1 MYSANKSD
9 PLKLFRYNN
18 FQVHPSPQA
27 DLFVIKGVNMSGNNK
42 IKGPQFVQYF
52 QPVIDALIEL
62 GGSGQPSEVKEL
74 IADKLNITDSE
85 QSEQIASGASRFSKN
100 VDWARFY
107 LAKAG
112 FIDSSTRGVWSL
124 TEKGR
129 NIHLTNDEALQLFQD
144 VHQQF
149 SQDRKKQRKEAAKLL
164 ESRDE
169 LSDDLT
175 ESVDHRV
182 AILEILLS
190 LPPEGFE
197 RLCQRLLRES
207 GFENVTVTGR
217 SGDGGLD
224 GIGVLQVNPFVSF
237 KVLFQSKR
245 YSGSVSPSQVRD
257 FRGAMMG
264 RADKGI
270 IITTGTFT
278 SDAKKEA
285 VRDGVPP
292 IELVDGEKLLDM
304 FEDLELG
311 LKPKKA
317 FDIDEKFFE
326 DFL

>member
-1 MYSANKSD
+1 
-9 PLKLFRYNN
+9 
-18 FQVHPSPQA
+18 
-27 DLFVIKGVNMSGNNK
+27 MSGNYK
-42 IKGPQFVQYF
+42 IKGPQFVQFF
-52 QPVIDALIEL
+52 QPVISALIEL
-62 GGSGQPSEVKEL
+62 GGSGQPSEVKEQ
-74 IADKLNITDSE
+74 IAEKLNITESE

-107 LAKAG
+107 LAKAD
-112 FIDSSTRGVWSL
+112 FIDASTRGVWSL

-129 NIHLTNDEALQLFQD
+129 NVELSTDEALQLFQD
-144 VHQQF
+144 IHQQF
-149 SQDRKKQRKEAAKLL
+149 SKDRKQKRDKKEKGIDSVDEITEGL
-164 ESRDE
+164 E
-169 LSDDLT
+169 DDG
-175 ESVDHRV
+175 DHRV
-182 AILEILLS
+182 ILMGNLQSLS
-190 LPPEGFE
+190 PDGFE

-245 YSGSVSPSQVRD
+245 YSGSVSSSQVRD

-304 FEDLELG
+304 FENLELG

-317 FDIDEKFFE
+317 YDVDEKFFD
-326 DFL
+326 DFR

>member
-1 MYSANKSD
+1 MAK
-9 PLKLFRYNN
+9 NN
-18 FQVHPSPQA
+18 
-27 DLFVIKGVNMSGNNK
+27 IR
-42 IKGPQFVQYF
+42 GPQFVQFF

-74 IADKLNITDSE
+74 IADKLNITEDE
-85 QSEQIASGASRFSKN
+85 QGEQIASGASRFSKN

-112 FIDSSTRGVWSL
+112 FIDASTRGVWSL

-129 NIHLTNDEALQLFQD
+129 SVRLSNSEVLQLFQD
-144 VHQQF
+144 IHQQF
-149 SQDRKKQRKEAAKLL
+149 SVERRKQKDKTSAQLDNKPDGSEELPDEDSDHRIILLAKLM
-164 ESRDE
+164 
-169 LSDDLT
+169 T
-175 ESVDHRV
+175 
-182 AILEILLS
+182 
-190 LPPEGFE
+190 LPADGFE

-207 GFENVTVTGR
+207 GFESVTVTGKT
-217 SGDGGLD
+217 GDGGID

-237 KVLFQSKR
+237 KVLFQCKR

-270 IITTGTFT
+270 ILTTGTFT

-292 IELVDGEKLLDM
+292 IELVDSEKLLDM
-304 FEDLELG
+304 FETLELG

-317 FDIDEKFFE
+317 YDIDEKFFD
-326 DFL
+326 DFK